1 MSVSI
6 THYLGIGYKLDY
18 DKYTDK
24 VDAFLDEHLEY
35 SRYEHLNPKADK
47 PGLQIIVDGMNGNYI
62 YVMYVLKKTEDY
74 DMYSSSGDVAFS
86 LINASP
92 ESSVSISVRK
102 LYQSVT
108 GDKPNDPKLISFFH
122 CA

>member
-1 MSVSI
+1 MEKIFEALEKIGSATIEEDNSVRDV
-6 THYLGIGYKLDY
+6 YYEEY
-18 DKYTDK
+18 D
-24 VDAFLDEHLEY
+24 
-35 SRYEHLNPKADK
+35 
-47 PGLQIIVDGMNGNYI
+47 I
-62 YVMYVLKKTEDY
+62 LKQALTELILI
-74 DMYSSSGDVAFS
+74 S

-92 ESSVSISVRK
+92 ESSVAISVRK